1 MRESNTNPVLQ
12 LQVLLTTG
20 EGGEGLDDDE
30 HVVYTDTQEKERKNS
45 VSCAIEESNS
55 WANSVTIGTNS
66 LIIYPLIG

>member
-55 WANSVTIGTNS
+55 
-66 LIIYPLIG
+66 